1 MNNNLD
7 ADADGYGK
15 VLQVMGTDCADPNI
29 ATASH
34 FFEATNYTL
43 GTVYISNNRFLQ
55 ASTLSESSG
64 TLDWLL
70 VITQATA
77 CPAGT
82 YEDLESVSC
91 KECIWPATSAASAS
105 SCNICDRGYFM
116 EKDGATCTQ
125 CPQEALCNSPGSTL
139 TTLPLKSNF
148 WRPATHSLQIYE
160 CPVPEACLGGSGH
173 DPALCA
179 IGYGG
184 VLCAVCSEGY
194 VATID
199 RCANC
204 DSLNTPIATIIS
216 LVTAVVVGLAVWYMA
231 RFNKRFAA
239 MMESMTFSVP
249 LKIYFSTC
257 QILGV
262 YATLLSDVLFQP
274 LKGFL
279 EKLSVVTDF
288 TDFFGGFGVSCAH
301 RELQTFKIR
310 LLISTIL
317 PIALSL
323 CIAAALILRVLS
335 SHPNRVRALQR
346 AHAAFALL
354 LLYVTLPSTSTMIFN
369 TFVRDRRPLGTNGEQ
384 YLIADY
390 AGE

>member
-1 MNNNLD
+1 VNNNLD

-55 ASTLSESSG
+55 ASTLGESSG

-116 EKDGATCTQ
+116 ETDGATCTQ

-148 WRPATHSLQIYE
+148 WRPATHSLQIMPCLLPSACPGVGTKADGDMSPYALNYNMTCGDAYE
-160 CPVPEACLGGSGH
+160 GIMCNWC
-173 DPALCA
+173 
-179 IGYGG
+179 
-184 VLCAVCSEGY
+184 
-194 VATID
+194 ID
-199 RCANC
+199 RYY
-204 DSLNTPIATIIS
+204 LNSDEECKECQVRSVMLSRKCHSAGRAS
-216 LVTAVVVGLAVWYMA
+216 SAVVW
-231 RFNKRFAA
+231 
-239 MMESMTFSVP
+239 
-249 LKIYFSTC
+249 
-257 QILGV
+257 
-262 YATLLSDVLFQP
+262 QP
-274 LKGFL
+274 
-279 EKLSVVTDF
+279 
-288 TDFFGGFGVSCAH
+288 
-301 RELQTFKIR
+301 
-310 LLISTIL
+310 
-317 PIALSL
+317 
-323 CIAAALILRVLS
+323 
-335 SHPNRVRALQR
+335 
-346 AHAAFALL
+346 
-354 LLYVTLPSTSTMIFN
+354 
-369 TFVRDRRPLGTNGEQ
+369 
-384 YLIADY
+384 
-390 AGE
+390 